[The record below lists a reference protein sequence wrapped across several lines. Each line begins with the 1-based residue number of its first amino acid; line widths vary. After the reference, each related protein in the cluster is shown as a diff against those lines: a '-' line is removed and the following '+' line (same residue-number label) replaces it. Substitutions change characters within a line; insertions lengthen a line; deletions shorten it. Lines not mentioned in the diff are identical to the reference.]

1 MDDEIKGWRIGST
14 YMTRVGGIGLTLLL
28 VGLGLLAAAS
38 IGLWPSRGEGGLELG
53 GILHFAGSSTAQ
65 EKKKEN
71 NGTPPVPTTRSLPPP
86 TQIARAS
93 DDAGGRGGRD
103 KKKTNSKASKASRP
117 SPAPTTTTSP
127 PRHAAPPVAAPNQHG
142 PPSKPPVKSRGRGT
156 RRGIEHGRGPSGLG
170 PPGLLKK

>member
-14 YMTRVGGIGLTLLL
+14 YMTWVAGFGLALVL

-38 IGLWPSRGEGGLELG
+38 IGLWPARGEGGLELG
-53 GILHFAGSSTAQ
+53 GILNFAESSTA
-65 EKKKEN
+65 EKKEN
-71 NGTPPVPTTRSLPPP
+71 NGSPPIPKTRSLPPP

-93 DDAGGRGGRD
+93 GDAGGRGGRD

-117 SPAPTTTTSP
+117 SPAPTTTP
-127 PRHAAPPVAAPNQHG
+127 PPPPVAAPHQHG
-142 PPSKPPVKSRGRGT
+142 PPSEPPGKSRGRGKK
-156 RRGIEHGRGPSGLG
+156 RGIEHGRGPSGLG